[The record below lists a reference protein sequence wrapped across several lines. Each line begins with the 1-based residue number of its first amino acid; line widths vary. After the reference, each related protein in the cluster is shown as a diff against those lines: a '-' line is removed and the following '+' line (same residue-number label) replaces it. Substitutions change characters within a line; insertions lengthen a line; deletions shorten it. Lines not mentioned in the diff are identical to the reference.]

1 VDERIVCP
9 GCQVLLSVPGKVKL
23 TDKVDPLV
31 GQTLGQFELLEL
43 LGRGGMGAVYKARQA
58 SLDRFVAIK
67 VLPRALARDAK
78 FVERFQREARDAA
91 AVTHP
96 HIIPIYDVGQDKGFQ
111 YIAMEFVEGESLAD
125 VLRRDGPLPV
135 GGASLP
141 RVLELFKQVASALAV
156 AHAKGIVHRD
166 IKPANLMLT
175 VHGHVKVADFGLAK
189 RLDVDVSVTQTGA
202 LMGTPLYF
210 PPEAARGERYDA
222 RSDLYSLGAT
232 FYHLLAG
239 RPPFTGDS
247 ALTLA
252 VKHSQDAVPP
262 LKQLAPEAPA
272 ALCGIIHRL
281 LQKKASDRFQSADD
295 LLEALHRIPVGGASA
310 PRDPERTATAADHHH
325 LSLDERRTAK
335 AQARKKLVLLG
346 GSAAAIVLVVI
357 LVLVLRPGPPSQ
369 SAVRNPKSEIS
380 SPPTPITQHP
390 TPSSPVPPTPPSEP
404 SRDEANAEVVFRNA
418 QVMADRLDWQEV
430 QRYLDRLHTRY
441 GKTAFYAAKR
451 PDIEA
456 LQAKVTSVLNPQ
468 ATPPKPEPP
477 TPEPKKDEP
486 KPKENITAKEDEN
499 AKKKAEEE
507 RQRLE
512 AERKAR
518 DEAEKLYA
526 AALKPVEALVARWDF
541 TAALDALS
549 KLLPPTPNTEH
560 LTPFSSRLSTRADEL
575 SRLAKLKLK
584 MIERINTATPKLRK
598 GSLLIPGINADL
610 VKADDKGITA
620 QLPGDK
626 TESHEWPDLTAR
638 SVEKLLGLTVDSDS
652 ADDHLAA
659 GIFLLSV
666 GGASVPRESVGGV
679 STPRDTVGGASLPRD
694 PAAAHAFFDKAKAL
708 GASIDRYLDPLAA
721 AAFASA
727 QALVGGASVPRDPK
741 DSRGTETSR
750 PQQGLKALE
759 EIEEKYASTAWLAA
773 HRDDVAAALAAAR
786 AGIAESEA
794 EKLYAEAAKHFAQKE
809 LFDLK
814 PLVEKL
820 KTAYPNTRPVTDEA
834 RKPPFSEMAKATETL
849 GKFITVRQDGKG
861 DFTSIQAAIDAA
873 PANSLIEIQDSA
885 TYYEKVIIPPAAKG
899 LVLRGRKGSW
909 PVISSRMPD
918 RRYNYLVSV
927 QAPDVSME
935 GMIIT
940 HCAPPE
946 GHAYENAAIHVGAAH
961 LRLRSS
967 LAYAFNGLAVY
978 SFRETQAEACVLMG
992 PQWGVFTSHA
1002 PLTATNCLMIGRGGG
1017 DGGMKLR
1024 LSVLT
1029 GKLNSGKQPTT
1040 AIDSVIGQ
1048 VQAVPDLQ
1056 PSVEHCVLSGSPP
1069 YVGETKP
1076 GKNCIIADPQF
1087 RDPDN
1092 LDYRLKPTSPCRKKA
1107 SDGGDIGCRFTP
1119 EMIELLEKALELRKK
1134 GIIKF

>member
-1 VDERIVCP
+1 
-9 GCQVLLSVPGKVKL
+9 
-23 TDKVDPLV
+23 
-31 GQTLGQFELLEL
+31 
-43 LGRGGMGAVYKARQA
+43 
-58 SLDRFVAIK
+58 
-67 VLPRALARDAK
+67 
-78 FVERFQREARDAA
+78 
-91 AVTHP
+91 
-96 HIIPIYDVGQDKGFQ
+96 
-111 YIAMEFVEGESLAD
+111 
-125 VLRRDGPLPV
+125 
-135 GGASLP
+135 
-141 RVLELFKQVASALAV
+141 
-156 AHAKGIVHRD
+156 
-166 IKPANLMLT
+166 
-175 VHGHVKVADFGLAK
+175 
-189 RLDVDVSVTQTGA
+189 
-202 LMGTPLYF
+202 
-210 PPEAARGERYDA
+210 
-222 RSDLYSLGAT
+222 
-232 FYHLLAG
+232 
-239 RPPFTGDS
+239 
-247 ALTLA
+247 
-252 VKHSQDAVPP
+252 
-262 LKQLAPEAPA
+262 
-272 ALCGIIHRL
+272 
-281 LQKKASDRFQSADD
+281 
-295 LLEALHRIPVGGASA
+295 
-310 PRDPERTATAADHHH
+310 
-325 LSLDERRTAK
+325 
-335 AQARKKLVLLG
+335 
-346 GSAAAIVLVVI
+346 
-357 LVLVLRPGPPSQ
+357 
-369 SAVRNPKSEIS
+369 
-380 SPPTPITQHP
+380 
-390 TPSSPVPPTPPSEP
+390 
-404 SRDEANAEVVFRNA
+404 
-418 QVMADRLDWQEV
+418 
-430 QRYLDRLHTRY
+430 
-441 GKTAFYAAKR
+441 
-451 PDIEA
+451 
-456 LQAKVTSVLNPQ
+456 
-468 ATPPKPEPP
+468 
-477 TPEPKKDEP
+477 
-486 KPKENITAKEDEN
+486 
-499 AKKKAEEE
+499 
-507 RQRLE
+507 
-512 AERKAR
+512 
-518 DEAEKLYA
+518 
-526 AALKPVEALVARWDF
+526 
-541 TAALDALS
+541 
-549 KLLPPTPNTEH
+549 
-560 LTPFSSRLSTRADEL
+560 
-575 SRLAKLKLK
+575 
-584 MIERINTATPKLRK
+584 
-598 GSLLIPGINADL
+598 
-610 VKADDKGITA
+610 
-620 QLPGDK
+620 
-626 TESHEWPDLTAR
+626 
-638 SVEKLLGLTVDSDS
+638 
-652 ADDHLAA
+652 
-659 GIFLLSV
+659 
-666 GGASVPRESVGGV
+666 
-679 STPRDTVGGASLPRD
+679 
-694 PAAAHAFFDKAKAL
+694 
-708 GASIDRYLDPLAA
+708 
-721 AAFASA
+721 
-727 QALVGGASVPRDPK
+727 
-741 DSRGTETSR
+741 
-750 PQQGLKALE
+750 
-759 EIEEKYASTAWLAA
+759 
-773 HRDDVAAALAAAR
+773 AR